1 VISIPATVYLI
12 HFARPYKHAK
22 HYVGYTAL
30 ESVDD
35 RMARHRDGRGSRL
48 LQVVTQAGIEW
59 AIVRLWQYDTIKE
72 ARTKERQL
80 KNHSA
85 GRNCPICCGGKK

>member
-1 VISIPATVYLI
+1 MTVKIPATVYLI
-12 HFARPYKHAK
+12 HFARPYRHAK

-30 ESVDD
+30 ESVED
-35 RMARHRDGRGSRL
+35 RMRRHRNGSGSRL

-59 AIVRLWQYDTIKE
+59 WIARVWEFPTVGE
-72 ARTKERQL
+72 ARKKERQL

-85 GRNCPICCGGKK
+85 GRNCPVCRGL